1 MKIQMTL
8 GIAVAATTLIG
19 AVIAFDT
26 HYAKSSQMEEISTY
40 VCRVEKRL
48 DTKIQQDRINS
59 LQERMWRLEDRYTP
73 EKARDT
79 DEYRRLKLERENI
92 LRNVKEK

>member
-1 MKIQMTL
+1 MKIQTTL
-8 GIAVAATTLIG
+8 CIAVATTTLIG

-26 HYAKSSQMEEISTY
+26 HYAKSSQVEEISTY

-48 DTKIQQDRINS
+48 DTKIKEDRVNS

-73 EKARDT
+73 EKAKST

-92 LRNVKEK
+92 LRNTKEK